1 MIFRSIRDQEPRS
14 LFLESFKGLNPDL
27 SLNISTKWNEDGTFN
42 NELLEYENLKI
53 ETEKFYRIMGDITTV
68 QTKISERIKFIRKDP
83 TKPLSGADL
92 PYLIASTVEPTIS
105 IIALSI
111 LPSLILWW
119 WPLVPLA
126 GLSTVTAGSS
136 IRALDITL
144 KVKKQHNAGVSEGN
158 LQKPLETINEIN
170 EGKIPSVEAL
180 RTAASELI
188 NKINSIDG
196 ENPKEWRIM
205 DHALWTEMKKLRFL
219 LKELLK
225 NIKSLELKETDMDI
239 PYFDP
244 ETGQSKALQYPL
256 AISMLNQ
263 LIIGSKKTSV
273 EGSNLGEIVE
283 FLVKQ
288 GNGKD

>member
-1 MIFRSIRDQEPRS
+1 
-14 LFLESFKGLNPDL
+14 
-27 SLNISTKWNEDGTFN
+27 
-42 NELLEYENLKI
+42 
-53 ETEKFYRIMGDITTV
+53 
-68 QTKISERIKFIRKDP
+68 
-83 TKPLSGADL
+83 
-92 PYLIASTVEPTIS
+92 
-105 IIALSI
+105 
-111 LPSLILWW
+111 
-119 WPLVPLA
+119 
-126 GLSTVTAGSS
+126 
-136 IRALDITL
+136 
-144 KVKKQHNAGVSEGN
+144 
-158 LQKPLETINEIN
+158 
-170 EGKIPSVEAL
+170 
-180 RTAASELI
+180 
-188 NKINSIDG
+188 
-196 ENPKEWRIM
+196 M